1 MKLSDRILKVAPS
14 QTLAVKQA
22 AAELRASGRTVIDF
36 GPGEPDLDTPAH
48 VVAAAKEALDR
59 GETHYTASAGVPA
72 LRTALAASLGRRAG
86 VELSPASILVT
97 CGGKSGI
104 LYIMLALL
112 NDGDEVILPAPCWVS
127 FPEQAKLAGGK
138 PVMVSCAADQGF
150 VPRIEDLEAAI
161 TSRTRLLVINSPCN
175 PTGAVVPGTFWDEL
189 ATLAC
194 RHDLTVLSDE
204 TYLDFVYDGAVAES
218 ALSRKEAFADHLVVA
233 GSFSKTYAMTGW
245 RVGYTWSPP
254 LLNKALQTLQS
265 QDTTHPATFVQHAA
279 VAALEGPQD
288 ALNDMVAAYGRR
300 RQVILEELARIPG
313 ITCDAPRGAF
323 YVFPDVRGAM
333 ERTGCADDVEFALR
347 ALQEAG
353 VAMVAG
359 TAFAGPGHV
368 RLTYAVSE
376 NDIRDGMARLGK
388 WVEAAGA

>member
-1 MKLSDRILKVAPS
+1 MRLSDRISKVAPS

-36 GPGEPDLDTPAH
+36 GPGEPDVDTPAH
-48 VVAAAKEALDR
+48 VVQAAKDALDR

-72 LRTALAASLGRRAG
+72 LRAALAANLGRRAG
-86 VELSPASILVT
+86 VELSPASILAT
-97 CGGKSGI
+97 CGGKSAI
-104 LYIMLALL
+104 LYIMLSLL
-112 NDGDEVILPAPCWVS
+112 NEGDEVILPAPCWVS
-127 FPEQAKLAGGK
+127 FPEQAKLAGGT
-138 PVMVSCAADQGF
+138 PVMVPCHADKGF
-150 VPRIEDLEAAI
+150 VPRMEDLEAAV
-161 TSRTRLLVINSPCN
+161 TGRTRLLVINSPAN
-175 PTGAVVPGTFWDEL
+175 PTGAVVPEAFWDEL
-189 ATLAC
+189 AALAGKY
-194 RHDLTVLSDE
+194 DFMVLSDE
-204 TYLDFVYDGAVAES
+204 TYLDFVYDGAVATS
-218 ALSRKEAFADHLVVA
+218 ALSRKEAFGDHLVVA

-245 RVGYTWSPP
+245 RVGYTWSPAA
-254 LLNKALQTLQS
+254 LHKALQTLQS
-265 QDTTHPATFVQHAA
+265 QDTTHPATFVQYAA

-288 ALNDMVAAYGRR
+288 SLKEMVAVYGRR
-300 RQVILEELARIPG
+300 RQVILEALSRIPG

-359 TAFAGPGHV
+359 SAFAGPGHV

-376 NDIRDGMARLGK
+376 EDINEGVARLGK
-388 WVEAAGA
+388 WVEEAGA

>member
-1 MKLSDRILKVAPS
+1 MRLSDRIGRVAPS

-22 AAELRASGRTVIDF
+22 AAELRASGRSVIDF
-36 GPGEPDLDTPAH
+36 GPGEPDVDTPAH
-48 VVAAAKEALDR
+48 VVLAAKESLDR

-72 LRTALAASLGRRAG
+72 LRAALATSLGKRAG
-86 VELSPASILVT
+86 VELSPASILAT

-127 FPEQAKLAGGK
+127 FPEQAKLAGGT
-138 PVMVSCAADQGF
+138 PVMVPCSAEDGF
-150 VPRIEDLEAAI
+150 VPRMEDLEAAV
-161 TSRTRLLVINSPCN
+161 TGRTRLLVINSPAN
-175 PTGAVVPGTFWDEL
+175 PTGAVVPASFWDDL
-189 ATLAC
+189 AALASK
-194 RHDLTVLSDE
+194 HDFMVLSDE
-204 TYLDFVYDGAVAES
+204 TYLDFVYDGTVATS
-218 ALSRKEAFADHLVVA
+218 ALSRRDAFGDHLVVS

-245 RVGYTWSPP
+245 RVGYTWSPAA
-254 LLNKALQTLQS
+254 LHKALQTLQS
-265 QDTTHPATFVQHAA
+265 QDTTHPATFVQYAA

-288 ALNDMVAAYGRR
+288 PVKEMVATYGRR
-300 RQVILEELARIPG
+300 RQVILEALAGIPG

-333 ERTGCADDVEFALR
+333 ERTGCSSDVEFALR

-376 NDIRDGMARLGK
+376 EDIKEGVSRLGK
-388 WVEAAGA
+388 WVQDARV